1 MTDID
6 VQATKLAPMYHII
19 PIVGD
24 YSQLLPIMIIM
35 KLFNSPI
42 RLFKHGTITINM
54 INQIIAQP

>member
-24 YSQLLPIMIIM
+24 YSQLLSIMIIM

-42 RLFKHGTITINM
+42 
-54 INQIIAQP
+54 